1 MPKSFNYGGQA
12 VIEGVLIRGRDATGL
27 AVRCPDGR
35 IWTGLLHLNK
45 IYNGK
50 LRDLPIIRGVLILI
64 ETLMLGIRA
73 LNKSAAIAMANPE
86 STFTGDNY
94 EEHLSRAEQGTILG
108 SMVIALVI
116 GIGVFF
122 LLPLIGV
129 RSLDQFIA
137 SSVISNLFEGLI
149 RLALLV
155 GYIWA
160 VGHIKEIQRV
170 FAYHGAE
177 HMTIHAHEH
186 GVPLNPAEIARFPR
200 AHPRCGTAFLL
211 TVVLISIVIFAIIG
225 RPSLPMAI
233 ASRIFLVPVIA
244 GISYEFIRLS
254 GAHSQALLA
263 RALMYPGLLLQSLTT
278 RKPDEHQIEVAIA
291 ALNFTLDHDTG
302 TSNNIARNH
311 NQ

>member
-1 MPKSFNYGGQA
+1 MSKPFNYGGQA
-12 VIEGVLIRGRDATGL
+12 VIEGVLIRGRDTTGL

-35 IWTGLLHLNK
+35 IWTGLMPLNK

-50 LRDLPIIRGVLILI
+50 LRDLPIVRGVLILT
-64 ETLMLGIRA
+64 ETLMLGIKA
-73 LNKSAAIAMANPE
+73 LNKSAIIAMADPE
-86 STFTGDNY
+86 SPFLEDNNK
-94 EEHLSRAEQGTILG
+94 ESLSKSEQGTILG
-108 SMVIALVI
+108 SMAIALVI

-122 LLPLIGV
+122 LLPLIGA

-137 SSVISNLFEGLI
+137 SSFISNLLEGLT

-177 HMTIHAHEH
+177 HMTIHAYEH
-186 GVPLNPAEIARFPR
+186 GVPLNAAEIARFPR

-211 TVVLISIVIFAIIG
+211 TVVLISIVIFTIIG
-225 RPSLPMAI
+225 RPSLPIAI
-233 ASRIFLVPVIA
+233 ASRIFLLPVIA

-254 GAHSQALLA
+254 GAHSQALFA
-263 RALMYPGLLLQSLTT
+263 RALMYPGLVLQRLTT
-278 RKPDEHQIEVAIA
+278 REPDEYQIEVAIA
-291 ALNFTLDHDTG
+291 ALNFTLDHDAEA
-302 TSNNIARNH
+302 SNSISRN
-311 NQ
+311 